1 MDSHQRTVCCISAD
15 GICLCLISGYH
26 QRKCSRGISRQSAV
40 ACHKQEGSRGISGY
54 HQQKCSRGIS
64 EQSAEACHKR
74 EGSRGISGQAS
85 ADSQQRPAISEKA
98 AEASAERQTIDHSA
112 PCRKYI
118 CFTLSTYIV
127 ITIYFLGV

>member
-1 MDSHQRTVCCISAD
+1 MDTI
-15 GICLCLISGYH
+15 
-26 QRKCSRGISRQSAV
+26 RGNA
-40 ACHKQEGSRGISGY
+40 
-54 HQQKCSRGIS
+54 
-64 EQSAEACHKR
+64 AE
-74 EGSRGISGQAS
+74 AS
-85 ADSQQRPAISEKA
+85 ADSQQWPAISRKEAKASADSQLRPAISEEA